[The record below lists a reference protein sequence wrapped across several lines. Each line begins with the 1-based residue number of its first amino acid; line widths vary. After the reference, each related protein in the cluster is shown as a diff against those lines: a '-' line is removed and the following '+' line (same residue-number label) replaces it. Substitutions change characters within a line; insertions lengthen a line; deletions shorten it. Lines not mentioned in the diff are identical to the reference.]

1 MDPEDAI
8 VLAGHGGYGEEVGFD
23 DIGQRRGRGRG
34 GRGRGNPLVRRMAQV
49 APDAG
54 QVGLDQVMPFP
65 NGTFT
70 SLVTTLNLP
79 AQPQRK
85 FMLSRL
91 VIDTARIGATSTGL
105 VQVTNLTVGAEPQFV
120 NTGSVPVSMFGAT
133 AVGIHLRANAAR
145 PGVVVTLA
153 LSLTGPLTAPD
164 TIVVSAAGVGPALS

>member
-1 MDPEDAI
+1 MDDEDAI
-8 VLAGHGGYGEEVGFD
+8 VLAGYGGYGEQVGYD
-23 DIGQRRGRGRG
+23 EDVGARRRRRRGG
-34 GRGRGNPLVRRMAQV
+34 GVPPMVRRMAQI

-54 QVGLDQVMPFP
+54 QIGLDQVMPFP

-85 FMLSRL
+85 FQLARL

-105 VQVTNLTVGAEPQFV
+105 VQVTQLTVGAEPQFV
-120 NTGSVPVSMFGAT
+120 NTGSVPISMFGAT

-145 PGVVVTLA
+145 PGVVVTLS
-153 LSLTGPLTAPD
+153 LSLTGALTAPD